1 MNAVEEWQACLTI
14 CTSAVGRPSYCMDL
28 SRGPISPPAGN
39 RSQDIYPISLY
50 RLLMRSL
57 IVSNQSYRFR
67 RLEIT
72 ATGDWPPVNCRL
84 GDSTTV
90 GISAEDGG
98 DGRQR
103 EHKLSCPGPTT

>member
-1 MNAVEEWQACLTI
+1 MRCASPNVLPSSECVPFIHQSPAALVDPMKAVDEWRACITI

-57 IVSNQSYRFR
+57 TVSNQSYRFR
-67 RLEIT
+67 RLEII
-72 ATGDWPPVNCRL
+72 AIGD
-84 GDSTTV
+84 
-90 GISAEDGG
+90 
-98 DGRQR
+98 
-103 EHKLSCPGPTT
+103 